1 MSAPAASALPTPRHV
16 AIILDGNGRW
26 ANKRGLPRVLGHKYG
41 AERVR
46 EIVRSAGKLG
56 IEYLTLFAL
65 SLDNRKRPPAE
76 VSALYG
82 LLEEFARSE
91 QAELR
96 RQGARVEV
104 IGDLGSLPDS
114 CQRAITRLCEATAD
128 GRSMVLRLAV
138 AYGARE
144 DIAQATR
151 RIAQRVAA
159 GELKADAIGEET
171 LREHMWTAG
180 APNPDLVI
188 RTGGERRLSDF
199 LLLEAAYAE
208 LYFTD
213 VAWPDFDADELRTA
227 VNDFTHRDR
236 RFGLV
241 KTKPANGSSVTN
253 GASVTNGFEGLAQAG
268 GLLAAELEHVV
279 RRTPG

>member
-1 MSAPAASALPTPRHV
+1 MTASVASIPSAPRHV

-26 ANKRGLPRVLGHKYG
+26 ANKRGMPRVVGHKYG

-46 EIVRSAGKLG
+46 EIVRAAGKLG
-56 IEYLTLFAL
+56 IQYLTLFAL
-65 SLDNRKRPPAE
+65 SLDNRKRPAEE

-82 LLEEFARSE
+82 LLEEFARTE
-91 QAELR
+91 QEELR
-96 RQGARVEV
+96 SQGARVEV
-104 IGDLGSLPDS
+104 VGDVGSLPAS
-114 CQRAITRLCEATAD
+114 CQAAIARLCEATSG

-144 DIAQATR
+144 DVAQATR
-151 RIAQRVAA
+151 RIARRVAA
-159 GELKADAIGEET
+159 GELDAGAVNEET

-208 LYFTD
+208 LYFTE
-213 VAWPDFDADELRTA
+213 VAWPDFDAAELRSA
-227 VNDFTHRDR
+227 VSDFTRRDR

-241 KTKPANGSSVTN
+241 KAKAANGAAAPT
-253 GASVTNGFEGLAQAG
+253 GANGFESQAQAG
-268 GLLAAELEHVV
+268 
-279 RRTPG
+279 

>member
-1 MSAPAASALPTPRHV
+1 MSAPVASNLLGPRHV

-26 ANKRGLPRVLGHKYG
+26 ANRRGLARVVGHKFG

-46 EIVRSAGKLG
+46 EIVRAAGKLG

-65 SLDNRKRPPAE
+65 SLDNRKRPADE

-104 IGDLGSLPDS
+104 VGDLASLPES
-114 CQRAITRLCEATAD
+114 CQRAIARLCEATAD
-128 GRSMVLRLAV
+128 GRTLVLRLAV

-151 RIAQRVAA
+151 RIARRVAA
-159 GELKADAIGEET
+159 GELSPEAVSEET
-171 LREHMWTAG
+171 LRAHMWTAG

-188 RTGGERRLSDF
+188 RTGGEHRLSDF

-213 VAWPDFDADELRTA
+213 VAWPDFDAEKLRLA
-227 VNDFTHRDR
+227 VGDFTNRDR

-241 KTKPANGSSVTN
+241 KTKAANGAPAAN
-253 GASVTNGFEGLAQAG
+253 GTPAANGFETLAQAG
-268 GLLAAELEHVV
+268 GL
-279 RRTPG
+279 

>member
-1 MSAPAASALPTPRHV
+1 MTASVASIPPGPRHV

-26 ANKRGLPRVLGHKYG
+26 ANKRGMPRVIGHKYG

-46 EIVRSAGKLG
+46 EIVRAAGKLG
-56 IEYLTLFAL
+56 IQYLTLFAL
-65 SLDNRKRPPAE
+65 SLDNRKRPPEE
-76 VSALYG
+76 VAALYG
-82 LLEEFARSE
+82 LLEEFARTE
-91 QAELR
+91 QGELR
-96 RQGARVEV
+96 DQGARVEV
-104 IGDLGSLPDS
+104 VGDVGSLPAS
-114 CQRAITRLCEATAD
+114 CRAAIAALCEATAG

-144 DIAQATR
+144 DVAQATR
-151 RIAQRVAA
+151 RIARRVAA
-159 GELKADAIGEET
+159 GELSADSVSEET

-199 LLLEAAYAE
+199 LLIEAAYAE

-213 VAWPDFDADELRTA
+213 VAWPDFDAAELRAA
-227 VNDFTHRDR
+227 VGDFAHRDR

-241 KTKPANGSSVTN
+241 KAKGASAVN
-253 GASVTNGFEGLAQAG
+253 GASSAGGANGFEGHAQAG
-268 GLLAAELEHVV
+268 
-279 RRTPG
+279 

>member
-1 MSAPAASALPTPRHV
+1 MVGFMSAFAVSTSPAPAPAPLHV

-26 ANKRGLPRVLGHKYG
+26 ANKRGMPRVIGHKYG

-46 EIVRSAGKLG
+46 EVVRAAGNLG
-56 IEYLTLFAL
+56 IQYLTLFAL
-65 SLDNRKRPPAE
+65 SLDNRKRPADE

-82 LLEEFARSE
+82 LLEQFARSE

-104 IGDLGSLPDS
+104 VGDLGSLPAS
-114 CQRAITRLCEATAD
+114 CQAAIGRLCEATAD

-144 DIAQATR
+144 DVAQAAR
-151 RIAQRVAA
+151 RVARRVAA
-159 GELKADAIGEET
+159 GELDAESVGEET
-171 LREHMWTAG
+171 LRAHMWTAG

-213 VAWPDFDADELRTA
+213 VAWPDFDAAQLRAA
-227 VNDFTHRDR
+227 VHDFTGRDR

-241 KTKPANGSSVTN
+241 KPKGAN
-253 GASVTNGFEGLAQAG
+253 GASGFEGRARAG
-268 GLLAAELEHVV
+268 VQ
-279 RRTPG
+279 